1 MESITTLP
9 SRQIKTNQ
17 LAALYETMLEN
28 GDEKSA
34 IKLLELYEKMKKK
47 EFVVSF
53 AGHFSAGK
61 STMINTLL
69 EEDILPE
76 SPIPTSANVVK
87 ISSGDGVA
95 RVYFH
100 HDAPIEHKEPYDIE
114 MIKDYCKDKDTIKKI
129 ELSTSRK
136 IVPANTVIFDT
147 PGIDAADDADR
158 LITEASMHLV
168 DMLVYV
174 MDYNHVQSEVNLQ
187 FLHTLNEKGIPFFVV
202 INQIDKHDEAELSF
216 QAFETSVSQTFDQW
230 NIIPEAIY
238 YSSLINDQAAHNQ
251 FQTLKSDLFALMTT
265 NKDTNRSQIN
275 SLQQIANEHKHY
287 LTNEHNQKISSL
299 SEVETDKAE
308 VLAQKNEIEQKIASI
323 EDTHR
328 QLEQKF
334 RHELQTTLQN
344 AYLMPYEIREKA
356 ENFLQ
361 SQQDDFKIGLF
372 GSKKKTNEEREN
384 RLQTF
389 LNALCENMEAVVQWK
404 LRDKLADLLKQFGIT
419 DRELV
424 ESVQDLSI
432 DYTGDELLVLVK
444 SGAKVTGESVL
455 NYTNDVSNDIKQK
468 YKTKAL
474 QLWDTIDRKVTQEN
488 KANLLSYEKERE
500 ELHAI
505 LKQLNTAENMEQT
518 LSDKQSTVDEIL
530 LHPDQSPAISLDEEL
545 LGKYSSME
553 QRDVERPITSDD
565 KPSITDD
572 PTEPL
577 EQNEKTKSLQDVES
591 SIEQTIQTL
600 SSVSGFQTIVDELK
614 TKQQQ
619 LANRTYTIA
628 LFGAFSAG
636 KSSFANALLGERVLP
651 VSPNPTTAAINR
663 ICPTTEK
670 HGHGTVIVQMKKATD
685 LYDDLRT
692 ITKHFSP
699 TAGDLAGLLQWIK
712 ENDIHES
719 EDLQQMYQSYLR
731 AMVTGYPEN
740 KDLIGEQVTV
750 TIDDFSRYVSD
761 ETKACFVESI
771 DLYYDC
777 SITKQ
782 GITLVDTP
790 GADSVNSRHTNVAF
804 DYIKY
809 ADAILYVTYYN
820 HALSRADKDFLMQ
833 LGRVKDAFQLDKMF
847 FIVNAADLAKDE
859 NELNLV
865 TDYVEE
871 QLIQLGIRFPKLFP
885 VSSKQALKAK
895 QNHESQTERMI
906 DFEQKFYHFIHND
919 LAAMSI
925 QSALLDIKRAYQAVT
940 NYIESASLNEQ
951 EKVQY
956 REDLF
961 SKREMLEQAVNEMNA
976 GIYPQQIEQKIEK
989 QLYYVIERLGIRF
1002 HDMFKEFFN
1011 PTTITETGKKAMIQL
1026 RKNTDGLLDYIGYE
1040 LVQELRAVSLR
1051 VESYVQ
1057 SLAQDAYAELNEK
1070 STQIDK
1076 KLMLPGLASFDL
1088 TTPEYQQAF
1097 TELDQH
1103 IFQKSLALFK
1113 STKAFFEKN
1122 EKEQMKEEMY
1132 QTLAPFAQQYID
1144 ENKGIMVES
1153 YRKQWDHVIK
1163 TVQQKTCKNI
1173 DMYVDNSLSMLT
1185 ETVDMELLAAKQEK
1199 LAAIIDS
1206 HHI

>member
-9 SRQIKTNQ
+9 SQQIQTKQ
-17 LAALYETMLEN
+17 LAALYEAILEN

-34 IKLLELYEKMKKK
+34 IKLLELYEKTKKK

-100 HDAPIEHKEPYDIE
+100 HDAPIEYKEPYDIE

-202 INQIDKHDEAELSF
+202 INQIDKHDETELSF

-251 FQTLKSDLFALMTT
+251 FQKLKSDLFTLMTT
-265 NKDTNRSQIN
+265 NKDANRSLIN
-275 SLQQIANEHKHY
+275 SVQQVVNEHKHY
-287 LTNEHNQKISSL
+287 LTNEYNQKISSL
-299 SEVETDKAE
+299 SKVETDKAE
-308 VLAQKNEIEQKIASI
+308 VLAQKNEIEQKIASM

-334 RHELQTTLQN
+334 RRELQTTLQN

-356 ENFLQ
+356 EKFLQ
-361 SQQDDFKIGLF
+361 SQQDDFKVGLF

-389 LNALCENMEAVVQWK
+389 FNSLCENMEAVVQWK

-424 ESVQDLSI
+424 ESVQALSI
-432 DYTGDELLVLVK
+432 DYTGEDLLTLVK

-474 QLWDTIDRKVTQEN
+474 QIWNIIDRKVTREN
-488 KANLLSYEKERE
+488 NANLSSYETERE
-500 ELHAI
+500 ELNAI
-505 LKQLNTAENMEQT
+505 LMQLDTVENMEQA
-518 LSDKQSTVDEIL
+518 LLDKQTTIDEIL
-530 LHPDQSPAISLDEEL
+530 LHPDQNADISLEEEL
-545 LGKYSSME
+545 LEKYSAME
-553 QRDVERPITSDD
+553 QRDFKRPITTDD
-565 KPSITDD
+565 KPSVTEN

-577 EQNEKTKSLQDVES
+577 EQNKKTQSLQDVES
-591 SIEQTIQTL
+591 SIEQTIQTI
-600 SSVSGFQTIVDELK
+600 SSVSGFQTIVDELR

-619 LANRTYTIA
+619 LANRTHTIA

-670 HGHGTVIVQMKKATD
+670 HGHGTVVVHMKSTAD

-699 TAGDLAGLLQWIK
+699 SAENLTELLQWIK
-712 ENDIHES
+712 ENEIHES
-719 EDLQQMYQSYLR
+719 DDLQQMYQSYLR
-731 AMVTGYPEN
+731 AMITGYPEN
-740 KDLIGEQVTV
+740 KDLIGEHLTV
-750 TIDDFSRYVSD
+750 TIADFSGYVSD

-865 TDYVEE
+865 TDYVED

-895 QNHESQTERMI
+895 QNHESQSERMI
-906 DFEQKFYHFIHND
+906 DFEREFYHFIHND

-961 SKREMLEQAVNEMNA
+961 SKRELLEQAVNDMNA
-976 GIYPQQIEQKIEK
+976 GLYPQQIEQKIEK

-1051 VESYVQ
+1051 VESYMQ
-1057 SLAQDAYAELNEK
+1057 SLAKDAYLEFNEK

-1097 TELDQH
+1097 TGLDQQV
-1103 IFQKSLALFK
+1103 FQKSLTLFK
-1113 STKAFFEKN
+1113 GTKAFFEKN
-1122 EKEQMKEEMY
+1122 EKERMKEEIY
-1132 QTLAPFAQQYID
+1132 QTLVPFAQQYID
-1144 ENKGIMVES
+1144 ENKEKMVET
-1153 YRKQWDHVIK
+1153 YRKQWDQVIK
-1163 TVQQKTCKNI
+1163 SVQQKTRKNI
-1173 DMYVDNSLSMLT
+1173 DMYIDNSLSMLT
-1185 ETVDMELLAAKQEK
+1185 ETVDMEFLTVKQEK
-1199 LAAIIDS
+1199 LAAIIDN